1 MGALAVRSNGKMS
14 EVDGDLTYLGHVVAR
29 LPVDP
34 HLAKLIVLG
43 YIFGCLQEC
52 VIIGG
57 WPGKRVASL
66 ICCLCALNFFFY
78 RFVFFLV

>member
-14 EVDGDLTYLGHVVAR
+14 EVDGDLTYLGNVVAR

-43 YIFGCLQEC
+43 YIFGCLREC

-57 WPGKRVASL
+57 WLGRCHLGSVVIL
-66 ICCLCALNFFFY
+66 H
-78 RFVFFLV
+78 